1 MPVLGWTSVQ
11 FSVLHL
17 IKLNIGLI
25 QLQIKFSTVI
35 SPHLVLLD
43 VCFGTSLVNSG
54 KCQLSVLVAFVSYK
68 TTFPQENFMWNL
80 NVFLQCVFTKSK
92 AELLALCFVCFSLW
106 PIKHMVKSREKK
118 KDRYFST
125 FLLQIKKDL
134 PLTQSRLMMQTAVAV
149 YAQGLCRL
157 PPEKVHTQ
165 QLIHLGL
172 L

>member
-1 MPVLGWTSVQ
+1 
-11 FSVLHL
+11 
-17 IKLNIGLI
+17 
-25 QLQIKFSTVI
+25 
-35 SPHLVLLD
+35 
-43 VCFGTSLVNSG
+43 
-54 KCQLSVLVAFVSYK
+54 
-68 TTFPQENFMWNL
+68 
-80 NVFLQCVFTKSK
+80 
-92 AELLALCFVCFSLW
+92 
-106 PIKHMVKSREKK
+106 MVKSREKK